1 MYEYFH
7 HLKPS
12 TYLNISIA
20 FPLSLVLDFL
30 PCLISAE
37 FLFNFNMNLK
47 SVTQKEFTYT
57 QWNFINVFNKKIA
70 GSM

>member
-7 HLKPS
+7 LLKPS

-30 PCLISAE
+30 PCLISTE

-47 SVTQKEFTYT
+47 SVTQNLHIHNGTL
-57 QWNFINVFNKKIA
+57 
-70 GSM
+70 